1 MFNIYRRVKTPC
13 QKAQKAPCQIATAWL
28 KNHSAIFPI
37 SPTGTGFSSILIKWL
52 WVTARSHSQLK
63 MSDQHCLV
71 YTIFNTAGENVSFCR
86 KCAELPT
93 NLFTFTIELNFCVWL
108 WMGYILQIFST
119 PLGMLD
125 IKKLG
130 LLRNNFPHFS
140 DSHTVC
146 DVNNIWSKALY
157 AITFCIAEILKKLPH
172 KTVNLTDFNNLLN
185 KTNS

>member
-28 KNHSAIFPI
+28 KNHSSKFSI
-37 SPTGTGFSSILIKWL
+37 SSTGTGFSSILITWL
-52 WVTARSHSQLK
+52 WVTTSSNSQLK

-71 YTIFNTAGENVSFCR
+71 YTIFNTAGEDVSFCQ

-93 NLFTFTIELNFCVWL
+93 DLFTFTIELNFCVWL
-108 WMGYILQIFST
+108 WMGCILQISSS
-119 PLGMLD
+119 PLGTLD

-140 DSHTVC
+140 DRHAVC
-146 DVNNIWSKALY
+146 D
-157 AITFCIAEILKKLPH
+157 
-172 KTVNLTDFNNLLN
+172 
-185 KTNS
+185 

>member
-71 YTIFNTAGENVSFCR
+71 YTIFNTAGEDVSFCQ

-93 NLFTFTIELNFCVWL
+93 DLITFTIELNFCVWL
-108 WMGYILQIFST
+108 WMGCILQISSS
-119 PLGMLD
+119 PLGTLD

-140 DSHTVC
+140 DRHAVC
-146 DVNNIWSKALY
+146 D
-157 AITFCIAEILKKLPH
+157 
-172 KTVNLTDFNNLLN
+172 
-185 KTNS
+185 